1 MRKSIVIVFSLFVAA
16 ASFAATPTFAADQ
29 KYSEATRTTQ
39 QIGEK
44 YFAAYIARDWDT
56 IDPLLADNAS
66 FRDGTAE
73 LVFGGVIQ
81 TGKPAVIKL
90 FRDGYASIDYM
101 RFQKLRSYF
110 AGNYAIF
117 EGSLDWALKLDDGR
131 VIKSVMPF
139 STILRIEKGKI
150 VEHRDYA
157 DYAPFIASMKNT
169 PKPE

>member
-1 MRKSIVIVFSLFVAA
+1 MRKSIVILISLFVAA
-16 ASFAATPTFAADQ
+16 SPLAAASTFAAGQ
-29 KYSEATRTTQ
+29 KYSEATPSAQET
-39 QIGEK
+39 GEK

-56 IDPLLADNAS
+56 IEPLLAEKAS

-81 TGKPAVIKL
+81 EGKPAVMKL
-90 FRDGYASIDYM
+90 FREGYASIDDM

-117 EGSLDWALKLDDGR
+117 EGSLDWSLKLDDGR
-131 VIKSVMPF
+131 LVKSVIPF
-139 STILRIEKGKI
+139 STILRIEDGKV

-157 DYAPFIASMKNT
+157 DYAPFIAAMKAM
-169 PKPE
+169 PKPD